1 MYHKCKSGCQVV
13 VRPLPDTRLHVI
25 AAPMS
30 PQTATLLFT
39 RCANSNGF
47 CRCFAFQI
55 GKICCHHDIIR
66 HFQFRK
72 CLPVYSNTATS
83 FCFAHT
89 SAHCRP
95 HKFLRL
101 SWCRCFFL
109 LSCSLCLWRFVLRIS
124 VSSAII
130 TAGTVTLFFFRLPE
144 PLSLKK
150 LPHDGT
156 DPHPHSGS

>member
-1 MYHKCKSGCQVV
+1 MQKRMPGGGQTT
-13 VRPLPDTRLHVI
+13 TRHPPARYCCSHVI
-25 AAPMS
+25 
-30 PQTATLLFT
+30 QTATLLFT

-130 TAGTVTLFFFRLPE
+130 TAGTVTLFSSACRNLFL
-144 PLSLKK
+144 
-150 LPHDGT
+150 
-156 DPHPHSGS
+156 